1 MPLRRSITIMN
12 RCLWRLHLSPPT
24 ASHSR
29 AGGGGGGGGGGAI
42 VDGVVTSLSST
53 KFDFHLKDDVYIR
66 PKSVKELGISG
77 RIVEITTMEN
87 KVGMTSSGPSC
98 QQRNKKRRLVEDVRV
113 SVQQHCHDKNTR
125 IGNCGHVKKGVRPS
139 RLFPVYDIRKVGE
152 IIRPRSLIV
161 LTPDTTNYRQLA
173 SSHVRADDK
182 VLEIGC
188 STGECTA
195 LVMRRLALLHSNPCL
210 KNEKEGGRIEGE
222 KSLDQF
228 RGRGRIVAF
237 DIGSDMIEQA
247 KHRLAIELNNLLPK
261 EKTDA
266 KNSSDRESFHQM
278 VNFHKIDAIADPK
291 GAHTHTTMGDDR
303 SPDIVLIDIGGN
315 RELKAVVRMIRW
327 VQLSFCNQPPRL
339 VIVKSEV
346 LVNEL
351 SISATHSK
359 VKEGAV
365 EREVTTAEWA
375 EDRSVSGVSTARP
388 VVLENGVIEHAEE
401 WFSSLIPSSAEDSD
415 DSKCSSL
422 EYQSRIPEPSAPKY
436 SHPMK
441 APLVLSPKDNSTAIC
456 RWHNYDPA
464 GCKRLVSGRC
474 PYDHDHCH
482 WCGKVGHVALTCT
495 N

>member
-1 MPLRRSITIMN
+1 MN

-24 ASHSR
+24 AASHGR

-42 VDGVVTSLSST
+42 VDGVVTSLSNT
-53 KFDFHLKDDVYIR
+53 KFDFNLNDDVYIR
-66 PKSVKELGISG
+66 PKSVKELGMSG
-77 RIVEITTMEN
+77 RIVEITTTMENN
-87 KVGMTSSGPSC
+87 KVGITASSGPSC

-113 SVQQHCHDKNTR
+113 SVQQHCHDTNTR

-152 IIRPRSLIV
+152 IIPPRSLIV

-195 LVMRRLALLHSNPCL
+195 LVMRRLVLLHSNPCL
-210 KNEKEGGRIEGE
+210 KNQKEEGGRVEGE
-222 KSLDQF
+222 NSLNQF
-228 RGRGRIVAF
+228 RGPGRIVAF
-237 DIGSDMIEQA
+237 DIGSDVIEQA
-247 KHRLAIELNNLLPK
+247 KHRLANELQNLLPK
-261 EKTDA
+261 DKTDA
-266 KNSSDRESFHQM
+266 GNSSDRENFHQM
-278 VNFHKIDAIADPK
+278 VNYHKIDAIADPK
-291 GAHTHTTMGDDR
+291 GAHTCTTMGDDR

-327 VQLSFCNQPPRL
+327 VQSSFCNQPPRL

-346 LVNEL
+346 LVDEL
-351 SISATHSK
+351 SVSTTHSK
-359 VKEGAV
+359 VKEGALG
-365 EREVTTAEWA
+365 REGTTAESA
-375 EDRSVSGVSTARP
+375 EDRLVSGVSTVRP

-401 WFSSLIPSSAEDSD
+401 WFSSLIPPSAEDGD
-415 DSKCSSL
+415 DSTCSSL
-422 EYQSRIPEPSAPKY
+422 ENQSRIPDPSAPKY

-464 GCKRLVSGRC
+464 GCKRLVSSRC